1 MRNIDKIIVHCS
13 ATPEGKTYRAADIDA
28 WHRKRGF
35 KMIGYHYVVLLD
47 GSMECGRP
55 ESMVGA
61 HCTGHNARSIGVC
74 YIGGLKAD
82 GKTSADTRTKGSKR
96 SLTRT
101 GAPPETQIS
110 ASHRPRPSRICG
122 QSLPLLQRGSRICR
136 HLTYAGQ

>member
-1 MRNIDKIIVHCS
+1 MKTMRNIDKIIVHCS

-82 GKTSADTRTKGSKR
+82 GKTSADTRTKAQKEALRELVRRLKR
-96 SLTRT
+96 KYPRATVH
-101 GAPPETQIS
+101 G
-110 ASHRPRPSRICG
+110 HREYAAKACPCFNAAAE
-122 QSLPLLQRGSRICR
+122 
-136 HLTYAGQ
+136 YAGI